1 MSFPLIFFLFF
12 FMKGC
17 IPGVHSKTSET
28 LKMELFRKQSK
39 VFCQK
44 TRLIVHDQTRQLVT
58 ELFCYHIFYQIH
70 ACHCLSTH
78 SRTVLMIFLT
88 ANIEVNGKTI
98 KSNSS
103 GVTESKKGGELR
115 QKRALRIYD
124 RALAITTLFI
134 SSGCFKKA
142 CYDLSL

>member
-1 MSFPLIFFLFF
+1 
-12 FMKGC
+12 
-17 IPGVHSKTSET
+17 
-28 LKMELFRKQSK
+28 
-39 VFCQK
+39 
-44 TRLIVHDQTRQLVT
+44 
-58 ELFCYHIFYQIH
+58 
-70 ACHCLSTH
+70 
-78 SRTVLMIFLT
+78 MIFLT

-134 SSGCFKKA
+134 SRGCFKKSMLWSEFIN
-142 CYDLSL
+142 LSCSLNSVT